1 MIPAYAIDLA
11 PYLYILGA
19 SLAISLVLLWWMH
32 R

>member
-1 MIPAYAIDLA
+1 MIPAYALDLA

-19 SLAISLVLLWWMH
+19 SLAFCLALIWWM